1 MTWQQAE
8 KVQKNAKGEYRAL
21 IGGQWVPVTKAQK
34 NAQGAYRVEL
44 GAEQPTIDPT
54 RGEGNIAR
62 KIEPTTFLE
71 KNAPV
76 PEGKGFPQPLVD
88 FATGASGLMRG
99 GANLVSGDA
108 KLGDAVFPKEMSTGG
123 GFETAGNIAD
133 PVSWAVGG
141 GVGKLLPYA
150 NLFGKGG
157 SFLKGTAQNVLSGAT
172 TGGIIGGLS
181 EDQTIGEGAGIG
193 AVAGGLIPLGAE
205 LGGMAFRGARNLVEP
220 HLGKEGLNRATSRL
234 MNEVTGDK
242 RDAII
247 RELTRNRS
255 IGQTAGQAAV
265 PAGSAEFSGLQ
276 ELATKFNPSPYRAI
290 EKSQQLVRRR
300 VMERMAG
307 SQSGLERAISNR
319 SAAGDIDYGK
329 AYQQTIK
336 GDQDLMNLSENP
348 YFKKALPDA
357 FELAKSKGVDP
368 KTNLT
373 QFLHYVKKSLDDKI
387 NKTGEGALGPT
398 VKDAV
403 SEVKGKLV
411 SWMEK
416 KNPLYDAARQNWA
429 ANSVPINQMEVAGEL
444 TKRLGVKGGQPGTV
458 FSETPGTFLRAV
470 DDTTDEAASRLIKKS
485 TGFPRGKLSDIMNP
499 QQMYSINKV
508 SGELQRDSELAKLA
522 SEGIGKTRSI
532 VGDFT
537 DSLPQTNLLS
547 RPVTIA
553 NAIMRRMEGGGSE
566 KIMQNLSEIMQEPQV
581 TAEVMKKITPSQQK
595 YLLEAIATRAGT
607 IGAIQGA
614 K

>member
-1 MTWQQAE
+1 MATLQQLEAGLRAAMAAG
-8 KVQKNAKGEYRAL
+8 KTDYAKA
-21 IGGQWVPVTKAQK
+21 I
-34 NAQGAYRVEL
+34 
-44 GAEQPTIDPT
+44 GAEIVKMRQPQQEIDPT

-62 KIEPTTFLE
+62 KIEPETWAE
-71 KNAPV
+71 KNVPV
-76 PEGKGFPQPLVD
+76 PEGKGLPRVAVNALT
-88 FATGASGLMRG
+88 AGTGIERSAL
-99 GANLVSGDA
+99 NWLSGD
-108 KLGDAVFPKEMSTGG
+108 KKWGDEVYPPVGNPSGDGG
-123 GFETAGNIAD
+123 TIGNLLD
-133 PVSWAVGG
+133 PASWLIGS
-141 GVGKLLPYA
+141 GVGKVLHYA

-157 SFLKGTAQNVLSGAT
+157 SLLKGTAQNVLSGAT

-181 EDQTIGEGAGIG
+181 EDQTALEGAGIG

-234 MNEVTGDK
+234 MNQVTGDK

-276 ELATKFNPSPYRAI
+276 ELASKFNPSPYRAI
-290 EKSQQLVRRR
+290 ENSQQLVRRR

-329 AYQQTIK
+329 AYQQTIR

-403 SEVKGKLV
+403 NEVKGKLV

-458 FSETPGTFLRAV
+458 FSETPGNFLRAV

-522 SEGIGKTRSI
+522 SEGIEKTRSI
-532 VGDFT
+532 VGDFS
-537 DSLPQTNLLS
+537 DSVPQTNLLS

>member
-1 MTWQQAE
+1 MATLQQLEAGLRAAMNAGNTDYAKAIGAEIVKMRQPQQA
-8 KVQKNAKGEYRAL
+8 
-21 IGGQWVPVTKAQK
+21 
-34 NAQGAYRVEL
+34 
-44 GAEQPTIDPT
+44 IDPT

-62 KIEPTTFLE
+62 KIEPETFLE
-71 KNAPV
+71 KNVPV

-123 GFETAGNIAD
+123 GWETAGNIAD
-133 PVSWAVGG
+133 PISWAIGG
-141 GVGKLLPYA
+141 GVGKVLPYA
-150 NLFGKGG
+150 PLFGKGG
-157 SFLKGTAQNVLSGAT
+157 SFLKGTAQNMLSGAT

-205 LGGMAFRGARNLVEP
+205 LGGMAYRGGRNLIEP
-220 HLGKEGLNRATSRL
+220 HLGKAGLDRATSRL
-234 MNEVTGDK
+234 MNMVTGDK
-242 RDAII
+242 RNAVIN
-247 RELTRNRS
+247 ELMTS
-255 IGQTAGQAAV
+255 KTVGQTAGQAAV

-276 ELATKFNPSPYRAI
+276 SLATKFNPSPYNAI
-290 EKSQQLVRRR
+290 ENSQQSVRRR
-300 VMERMAG
+300 VMERM
-307 SQSGLERAISNR
+307 SRGLEKAVSNR
-319 SAAGDIDYGK
+319 KSAGAIDYGK
-329 AYQQTIK
+329 AYQQMIK

-357 FELAKSKGVDP
+357 FELAKSKGIDP

-398 VKDAV
+398 VKEAV
-403 SEVKGKLV
+403 NEVKNNLV

-416 KNPLYDAARQNWA
+416 KNPLYGAARQNWA
-429 ANSVPINQMEVAGEL
+429 ANSVPINQREVAGEL

-485 TGFPRGKLSDIMNP
+485 TGTPRGKLSDIMST
-499 QQMYSINKV
+499 QQMYAIDKIK
-508 SGELQRDSELAKLA
+508 GELQRDKALSKLTE
-522 SEGIGKTRSI
+522 EGLGKTRSI
-532 VGDFT
+532 VGDFS
-537 DSLPQTNLLS
+537 DSVPQTNLLS

-581 TAEVMKKITPSQQK
+581 TAEVMKKITPTQQK